1 MLSLSEL
8 TFSYGSVHAVDHVS
22 MEVTRGTVHGII
34 GPNGAGKSTCIDLIS
49 GRQRPSSGAVHYAGE
64 DITKRSVSWRRYAG
78 ISRSFQR
85 ISVFPELTVADQL
98 DLAGRALSEP
108 DIDVIVNALELA
120 GTLNK
125 FCSEIS
131 YGEQRR
137 VDIAL
142 ALMGEPSLVLLD
154 EPAAGLSREESL
166 QLADHLAALAK
177 ERESTFVLVEH
188 DLEVVFRICDRLTVL
203 EQGAVIAD
211 GSPEDVRS
219 EPAVI
224 EAYLGRAGGSA

>member
-1 MLSLSEL
+1 
-8 TFSYGSVHAVDHVS
+8 
-22 MEVTRGTVHGII
+22 
-34 GPNGAGKSTCIDLIS
+34 
-49 GRQRPSSGAVHYAGE
+49 
-64 DITKRSVSWRRYAG
+64 VSWRRYAG